1 MKQQNKLM
9 YDSKCRPLQQNKCK
23 STVQLVNYYAIHLA
37 HTSHY

>member
-1 MKQQNKLM
+1 MKQQNTA
-9 YDSKCRPLQQNKCK
+9 PLQQNKCK